1 MKYIIIVGDGMGD
14 NPVEQLGN
22 RTPLQAAKTPNM
34 DALSG
39 KGVLGLVRLTPEGF
53 SPGSDVTQLSILGY
67 DPRKCYT
74 GRSPLEA
81 ASMGVALGKDDVAF
95 RCNTV
100 SLTRNGKYIND
111 RFSDDVVMADF
122 SAGHITTDESREL
135 LLFLD
140 KKLGNESFRFYPGVS
155 YRHLFVWKNGKT
167 EMRCTPPHDITDK
180 TVHDHLPKGD
190 GVEVLMEIMEKAL
203 GILSDHPV
211 NVRRRERGDRIA
223 NGIWLW
229 GQGKAPLLETFY
241 ARHGLHGSL
250 ISAVDLT
257 KGIGKYAGFDIINV
271 PGATGYIDTNYRG
284 KGEYALKELF
294 DKNKD
299 MVFVHVEA
307 PDEAGHNGDIN
318 GKVAAIEEIDEK
330 VVGTILEGM
339 KDKGDF
345 KILILCDHKTPVAL
359 KTHSSEPIPFILYDS
374 RETEKSNR
382 PYDEFNA
389 ADSGVFVEDGTRLID
404 MMIGKKEA
412 EVRS

>member
-22 RTPLQAAKTPNM
+22 RTPLQAAKTPIM
-34 DALSG
+34 DSLSE

-81 ASMGVALGKDDVAF
+81 ASMGVSLGKDDVAF

-100 SLTRNGKYIND
+100 SLTRGGKYIND

-122 SAGHITTDESREL
+122 SAGHITTDESRDL

-140 KKLGNESFRFYPGVS
+140 KNLGNDMFRFYPGVS

-167 EMRCTPPHDITDK
+167 EMKCTPPHDITDK
-180 TVHDHLPKGD
+180 VVYGHLPQGD

-229 GQGKAPLLETFY
+229 GQGKAPQLKEFH
-241 ARHGLHGSL
+241 AIHGLHGSL

-271 PGATGYIDTNYRG
+271 PGATGYLDTNYRG

-318 GKVAAIEEIDEK
+318 GKVAAIEEIDAK
-330 VVGTILEGM
+330 VVGTILAGM

-404 MMIGKKEA
+404 MFIGKQ
-412 EVRS
+412 

>member
-22 RTPLQAAKTPNM
+22 RTPLQAAKTPIM
-34 DALSG
+34 DSLSE

-81 ASMGVALGKDDVAF
+81 ASMGVSLGKDDVAF

-100 SLTRNGKYIND
+100 SLTRGGKYIND

-140 KKLGNESFRFYPGVS
+140 KNLGNDMFRFYPGVS

-167 EMRCTPPHDITDK
+167 EMKCTPPHDITDK
-180 TVHDHLPKGD
+180 VVYGHLPQGD

-229 GQGKAPLLETFY
+229 GQGKAPQLEKFH
-241 ARHGLHGSL
+241 AIHGLHGSL

-271 PGATGYIDTNYRG
+271 PGATGYLDTNYRG

-318 GKVAAIEEIDEK
+318 GKVAAIEEIDAK
-330 VVGTILEGM
+330 VVGTILAGM

-389 ADSGVFVEDGTRLID
+389 ADSGVFVEDGTKLID
-404 MMIGKKEA
+404 MFIGKQ
-412 EVRS
+412 

>member
-1 MKYIIIVGDGMGD
+1 MKYIILVGDGMGD

-22 RTPLQAAKTPNM
+22 RTPLQDARIPNM
-34 DALSG
+34 DSLAG
-39 KGVLGLVRLTPEGF
+39 KGVLGLVKLTPDGF
-53 SPGSDVTQLSILGY
+53 SPGSDVTQLSLLGY
-67 DPRKCYT
+67 DPAKCYT

-81 ASMGVALGKDDVAF
+81 ASMGVHLDNDDVAF

-111 RFSDDVVMADF
+111 RLSDDVVMADF
-122 SAGHITTDESREL
+122 SAGHITTDESKEL

-140 KKLGNESFRFYPGVS
+140 KQLGNDNFKFYPGVS

-167 EMRCTPPHDITDK
+167 EMKCTPPHDITDK
-180 TVHDHLPKGD
+180 PVQGYLPAGD

-211 NVRRRERGDRIA
+211 NIRRRERGDRIA

-229 GQGKAPLLETFY
+229 GQGKAPQLEIFY
-241 ARHGLHGSL
+241 VKHGLHGSM

-257 KGIGKYAGFDIINV
+257 KGIGKYAGFDIIDV
-271 PGATGYIDTNYRG
+271 PGATGYTDTNYRG
-284 KGEYALKELF
+284 KAEYALKELF

-299 MVFVHVEA
+299 IVFIHVEA
-307 PDEAGHNGDIN
+307 PDEAGHNGDVN
-318 GKVAAIEEIDEK
+318 AKVKAIEDIDEK

-339 KDKGDF
+339 NGKGDY

-359 KTHSSEPIPFILYDS
+359 KTHSREPIPFILYDS
-374 RETEKSNR
+374 RKTEKSGR
-382 PYDEFNA
+382 VYDEVNA
-389 ADSGVFVEDGTRLID
+389 ADSGVFVGDGTKLIERFLR
-404 MMIGKKEA
+404 K
-412 EVRS
+412 